1 MPRYEFEAVVAHF
14 EVLFDWLKR
23 GWNVGVTRTGAIL
36 DLPPTLARHMAAIVF
51 TYPTWAGLALKGR
64 EPDRGEWDKLI
75 GALEELQLRVPDRP
89 TAGAVDSASGA
100 GSASAAGAPA
110 APSADAFS
118 RAKLVARVV
127 KGRLEARLVEKA
139 AAWLADSERVISTEQ
154 LQQLAA
160 DATGLSVDELRQEG
174 TASLDA
180 LCPPISATDRAS
192 RRYAAAAAALDAALA
207 GAANAEATR
216 FGSWARGGAAA
227 EPDGCLRVDLGDLTD
242 RDSVGSPA
250 TADNEGPAEV
260 GDLMDLSL
268 CDAPSFGCDD
278 VDEAASRCIR
288 FLLKYCTTRRALS
301 SPDATKYPKMILLR
315 GFQLLFDGGFNEG
328 QSADIMRHVLA
339 SLGLTKEPRGAHR
352 GQEGTEEL
360 EVAEDAENTDEPRDP
375 GTWGTHLP
383 QVETVVK
390 HYRTVVKNLDL
401 IPWARPDELR
411 WTPDERHRYYSRLAD
426 ELAATS
432 ATLDVPGVVLLKSS
446 KRTNGKS
453 V

>member
-1 MPRYEFEAVVAHF
+1 MPRYHFDAVITHF
-14 EVLFDWLKR
+14 EVLFGRLKR
-23 GWNVGVTRTGAIL
+23 EWNVGVTRAGAIL

-51 TYPTWAGLALKGR
+51 TYPTWAGLALNGR
-64 EPDRGEWDKLI
+64 EPERGEWDRLI
-75 GALEELQLRVPDRP
+75 GALEELRLRVPDRP
-89 TAGAVDSASGA
+89 TAGVADAASGA
-100 GSASAAGAPA
+100 GEASAAVAPD

-118 RAKLVARVV
+118 RAKLVGQIVR
-127 KGRLEARLVEKA
+127 GRLEARLVEKA

-154 LQQLAA
+154 LQQIAA

-192 RRYAAAAAALDAALA
+192 PRYAAAAAALDAALA
-207 GAANAEATR
+207 GAADAEATWS
-216 FGSWARGGAAA
+216 GCWARGGGAA

-250 TADNEGPAEV
+250 TADHEGPAEV

-268 CDAPSFGCDD
+268 CDAPSLGCDE
-278 VDEAASRCIR
+278 VDEASSRCIR
-288 FLLKYCTTRRALS
+288 FLLKYCKTRRALS
-301 SPDATKYPKMILLR
+301 SPDATKHPKMVLLR
-315 GFQLLFDGGFNEG
+315 GFQLLFDSGFNEG

-352 GQEGTEEL
+352 GQEGAEEL
-360 EVAEDAENTDEPRDP
+360 EGAEDAEDSDEPRGP
-375 GTWGTHLP
+375 STWGTHLP

-390 HYRTVVKNLDL
+390 NYRTVVKNLDL

-411 WTPDERHRYYSRLAD
+411 WTPDERHKYYSRLAD
-426 ELAATS
+426 DLAATS
-432 ATLDVPGVVLLKSS
+432 AKLDLPGVGLLKSS